1 LSVSAKDKL
10 SGKEQAIRITPSSG
24 LSPQEIEQMVVDAKR
39 HFEDDQ
45 TARDLTEL
53 RNRISGQMAS
63 TSRSYSEF
71 GRFLDS
77 VEQEMVK
84 NSIQRARDVAPIEDD
99 ISTLQDI
106 LSQLENSAQ
115 KLTAAMFSSPGGE
128 GKPEGSDEEDPD
140 VRQLLKSALDDVKS

>member
-1 LSVSAKDKL
+1 
-10 SGKEQAIRITPSSG
+10 
-24 LSPQEIEQMVVDAKR
+24 
-39 HFEDDQ
+39 
-45 TARDLTEL
+45 
-53 RNRISGQMAS
+53 MAS

-99 ISTLQDI
+99 ISTLKDI

-115 KLTAAMFSSPGGE
+115 KLTDAMFSASVGE
-128 GKPEGSDEEDPD
+128 DKPKSSDAEEPD